1 MSEPSELEVSDAGR
15 GAAGISGV
23 KRARVAALSA
33 GLSLLLLAGL
43 YVFLKPSRAP
53 SADTRTQPHVYR
65 LSVDDAPQG
74 TEPPLIKANQGDVL
88 TLVFAAHR
96 PGTLAIHG
104 YEQEIALKPGG
115 EVTLKLTADRAGRYP
130 VHLHGADG
138 SHTPVAALEVQ
149 PR

>member
-1 MSEPSELEVSDAGR
+1 MSEPSKLEVSEAGS
-15 GAAGISGV
+15 GARWTCGV
-23 KRARVAALSA
+23 KPARVAALSA

-43 YVFLKPSRAP
+43 YVFLKYSPVLSG
-53 SADTRTQPHVYR
+53 DTRTQPHVYR
-65 LSVDDAPQG
+65 LSVDPAPRG

-88 TLVFAAHR
+88 TLVFAAHQ

-115 EVTLKLTADRAGRYP
+115 EVTLKFTADQAGRYP
-130 VHLHGADG
+130 VHLHGPDG

-149 PR
+149 PH

>member
-1 MSEPSELEVSDAGR
+1 MSELSELEASQAGR
-15 GAAGISGV
+15 GPRGSSGV

-33 GLSLLLLAGL
+33 GLPLLLLAGL
-43 YVFLKPSRAP
+43 YVFLKPAPTP
-53 SADTRTQPHVYR
+53 SADTRAQPHVYR
-65 LSVDDAPQG
+65 LSVDYAPQG

-88 TLVFAAHR
+88 TLVVAAHR

-115 EVTLKLTADRAGRYP
+115 EVTLTFTADRVGRYP